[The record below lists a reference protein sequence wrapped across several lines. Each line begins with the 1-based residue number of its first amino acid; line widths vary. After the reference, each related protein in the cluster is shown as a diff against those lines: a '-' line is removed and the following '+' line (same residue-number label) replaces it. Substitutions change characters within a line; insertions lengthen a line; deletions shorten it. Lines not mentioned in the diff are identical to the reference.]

1 MIFVTIR
8 KLQVINFSPVIYKFL
23 LFEFNKEKRFTNLL
37 KNAKVMNDKNHVQI
51 DRSTFNKYSKG
62 NYQKRKANVVHHQ
75 LFHLYRLISIKR
87 CNNCYRICCTG
98 DQRMSIAS
106 PASKEIV
113 HLLSLV

>member
-1 MIFVTIR
+1 MG
-8 KLQVINFSPVIYKFL
+8 
-23 LFEFNKEKRFTNLL
+23 FEFNKEKRFTNLL